1 MSGDRFAQPSNGQRR
16 QGPLGRGNHD
26 RSDGFGINGNSLG
39 APFPPPPIRNNGS
52 AQSEHGSQE
61 ILKGGAPP
69 VESSSPV
76 KPPSSKASFDGS
88 TLAGSED
95 SASEPKDHLT
105 TKALFQAYGTDTR
118 VGDLKRQQPKGGQT
132 LRSDSG
138 EFQIDDLPTGRLG
151 QSGRAMSI
159 TGENCLR

>member
-1 MSGDRFAQPSNGQRR
+1 MP
-16 QGPLGRGNHD
+16 P
-26 RSDGFGINGNSLG
+26 I
-39 APFPPPPIRNNGS
+39 PPPATRNNGS
-52 AQSEHGSQE
+52 EQSEHGSQE
-61 ILKGGAPP
+61 TLKGGAPP
-69 VESSSPV
+69 VDGSSPV
-76 KPPSSKASFDGS
+76 KPPISTSSLDGS

-105 TKALFQAYGTDTR
+105 TKPLFQAYGTDTR

-159 TGENCLR
+159 TGEDCLR